1 MPQYATMGQKTS
13 KLWPVWLNINQ
24 QVLHGA
30 PLSLPSTLFIFIVV
44 DADSSSSL
52 FSLSLIPCNRMDIVP
67 APLHKFRKA
76 LKLCKG
82 HFTFSTLR
90 YFNMFFVV
98 NNDPIRLYFNQLYY
112 VRVAGSIADRDWWHA
127 CCRPF
132 WNNRLTAS
140 YTNPTL
146 LPISTTVWQV
156 WPDRLSG
163 TQEFCPPGN
172 GPIQSRRQKL
182 GDLDL
187 VGTAKLQHHFPIV
200 WLDFVLMKCTDP
212 ATTNPKLISQ
222 CGFKE

>member
-1 MPQYATMGQKTS
+1 MGQKTS

-90 YFNMFFVV
+90 YFKMFFVV
-98 NNDPIRLYFNQLYY
+98 NNDPIRLY
-112 VRVAGSIADRDWWHA
+112 
-127 CCRPF
+127 CRPF